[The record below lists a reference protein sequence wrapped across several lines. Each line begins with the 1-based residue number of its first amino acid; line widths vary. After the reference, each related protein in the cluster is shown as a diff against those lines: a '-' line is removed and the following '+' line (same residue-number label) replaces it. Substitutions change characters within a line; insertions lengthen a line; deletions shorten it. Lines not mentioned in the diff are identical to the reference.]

1 MLLKHLFCF
10 VLVFSLMGNLG
21 LALGASRI
29 DDLISN
35 DRDERIKKINEITI
49 QLNLKLEELTRFKS
63 ELQVA
68 LERSRTSGRTEV
80 MIRNTA
86 GVVAA
91 VGLISTI
98 LYQSK
103 GINPSKII
111 LSGGYALS
119 TLAIVISYFQNKTI
133 QLSTEEIARLQ
144 ASVSDLEKRVD
155 LEKRNLAREIRLLC
169 LSDGGMPEFCDGELG
184 Q

>member
-1 MLLKHLFCF
+1 MILKQLFCF
-10 VLVFSLMGNLG
+10 ALMFSLMGNMG
-21 LALGASRI
+21 LALGSSRI

-49 QLNLKLEELTRFKS
+49 ELNLKLEELARFKN
-63 ELQVA
+63 ELQIA
-68 LERSRTSGRTEV
+68 MERSQNSGYTEV

-86 GVVAA
+86 AIVAA

-119 TLAIVISYFQNKTI
+119 TLASVISYFQNRAI
-133 QLSTEEIARLQ
+133 VLRSEEIARLQ
-144 ASVSDLEKRVD
+144 MSVSDLEKRVV
-155 LEKRNLAREIRLLC
+155 LEKGNLAREIRLLC
-169 LSDGGMPEFCDGELG
+169 LSDNGMPEFCDGDLG
-184 Q
+184 R